1 MRYLLSASLRTL
13 PSALWLFATGCW
25 FIAALVCLF
34 CAVTAR
40 GDSLWTT
47 PNSDQRSMCADRKA
61 ARVGDIITIVVSETA
76 AQVSSQ
82 SKTTNSTSAVD
93 SSVSQ
98 FLYPSTVSKFGTS
111 GGALPAIKFG
121 GKNDYTGG
129 GAVNNSQ
136 SLTAR
141 AAVLVTEVLPNG
153 NLVIEGVRRVT
164 FSGETQHLV
173 LHGVVRPDDIAPDNT
188 VISSSVA
195 DARLEF
201 LSEGD
206 LTSASKKGWLSKL
219 YESLRPF

>member
-1 MRYLLSASLRTL
+1 MRYLLAASLRTL

-25 FIAALVCLF
+25 FLASLVCLF
-34 CAVTAR
+34 FAVTAR
-40 GDSLWTT
+40 ADSLWTT
-47 PNSDQRSMCADRKA
+47 PNSDQRGMVADRKG
-61 ARVGDIITIVVSETA
+61 ARVGDIITIVVSESG
-76 AQVSSQ
+76 AQTSSQ

-93 SSVSQ
+93 ASVSQ

-136 SLTAR
+136 TITAR
-141 AAVLVTEVLPNG
+141 AAVLITEVLPNG
-153 NLVIEGVRRVT
+153 NFVIEGVRRVT

-188 VISSSVA
+188 VISSSIA
-195 DARLEF
+195 NARLEF
-201 LSEGD
+201 LDEGD

>member
-1 MRYLLSASLRTL
+1 MRYLLASSLRTL

-25 FIAALVCLF
+25 FVASLVCLF
-34 CAVTAR
+34 FAVTAR

-47 PNSDQRSMCADRKA
+47 PNSDQRGIVADRKG
-61 ARVGDIITIVVSETA
+61 ARVGDIITIVVSESA
-76 AQVSSQ
+76 AQTSSQ

-93 SSVSQ
+93 ASVSQ
-98 FLYPSTVSKFGTS
+98 FLYPPGVSKFGTS

-121 GKNDYTGG
+121 GKSDYTGG

-136 SLTAR
+136 TITAR
-141 AAVLVTEVLPNG
+141 AAVLITEVLPNG

-188 VISSSVA
+188 VVSSSIA

>member
-1 MRYLLSASLRTL
+1 MRYLLAASLRTL

-25 FIAALVCLF
+25 FLASLVCLF
-34 CAVTAR
+34 FAVTAR
-40 GDSLWTT
+40 ADSLLTT
-47 PNSDQRSMCADRKA
+47 PNSDQRGMVADRKG
-61 ARVGDIITIVVSETA
+61 ARVGDIITIVVSESG
-76 AQVSSQ
+76 AQTSSQ

-93 SSVSQ
+93 ASVSQ

-136 SLTAR
+136 TITAR
-141 AAVLVTEVLPNG
+141 AAVLITEVLPNG
-153 NLVIEGVRRVT
+153 NFVIEGVRRVT

-188 VISSSVA
+188 VVSSSIA
-195 DARLEF
+195 NARLEF
-201 LSEGD
+201 LDEGE
-206 LTSASKKGWLSKL
+206 LSSASKRGWLSKL